1 MKYKLVLIIG
11 FISLIFSCENSKQL
25 VNINAENRIIAEELP
40 SNKDIEAV
48 IDPYKINL
56 DKSMTKI
63 LSYST
68 DTYSKN
74 DGNYNTAIGNLM
86 ADAIMELSN
95 PIFKSRTG
103 KNLDMVLLNHGG
115 IRSVLSKGNITTRT
129 AYSLMPFENSVIV
142 VALKGTVIMEMTSY
156 LKEFG
161 KPHPISGL
169 ELVLNSDNTYNTILI
184 GGEPVEMEKTYHIA
198 TNDYLYKGG
207 DQMYFL
213 KKSDTLYDLN
223 YKIRTVL
230 IDYFKTININTSVL
244 STDNTDQDFKTMI
257 TAEYYMPSMGGYGT
271 LGAALNKNNVFWDIS
286 DKYYHTYKSLNE
298 LRDLKLFKE
307 YYYKNKYPHN
317 DTAIVG
323 LVRGYERPQQYN
335 TLIERNKVLAKNNQK
350 NIDYIISSKPYV
362 VIQIK
367 DHIVNATIELLDPW
381 VMRDLI
387 KKLKSLG
394 YSVVLIGREAMPEQF
409 SDLGVVDYANSQFVS
424 VEDDFQLIY
433 NSECMISSASGVCN
447 IAEVLDKPLL
457 VLNSWHHIFQGGK
470 KTMVLPRLLR
480 KEGKILHAREQLRI
494 MLDDRQSIS
503 SVRALFEVVPIDSN
517 DVLAALDEFFED
529 LVFGDLAPFRKLQ
542 SCVRDRFLDTP
553 LGVGLSRVPESY
565 IERYPDVFL

>member
-25 VNINAENRIIAEELP
+25 VNINAENRIIAEGLP

-68 DTYSKN
+68 ATYSKN

-161 KPHPISGL
+161 KPHPISGI

-184 GGEPVEMEKTYHIA
+184 GGKPIEMEKTYHVA

-230 IDYFKTININTSVL
+230 IDYFKTYDTL
-244 STDNTDQDFKTMI
+244 SPTKDQRFI
-257 TAEYYMPSMGGYGT
+257 
-271 LGAALNKNNVFWDIS
+271 
-286 DKYYHTYKSLNE
+286 
-298 LRDLKLFKE
+298 
-307 YYYKNKYPHN
+307 
-317 DTAIVG
+317 
-323 LVRGYERPQQYN
+323 
-335 TLIERNKVLAKNNQK
+335 
-350 NIDYIISSKPYV
+350 
-362 VIQIK
+362 
-367 DHIVNATIELLDPW
+367 
-381 VMRDLI
+381 
-387 KKLKSLG
+387 KLK
-394 YSVVLIGREAMPEQF
+394 
-409 SDLGVVDYANSQFVS
+409 N
-424 VEDDFQLIY
+424 
-433 NSECMISSASGVCN
+433 
-447 IAEVLDKPLL
+447 
-457 VLNSWHHIFQGGK
+457 
-470 KTMVLPRLLR
+470 
-480 KEGKILHAREQLRI
+480 
-494 MLDDRQSIS
+494 
-503 SVRALFEVVPIDSN
+503 
-517 DVLAALDEFFED
+517 
-529 LVFGDLAPFRKLQ
+529 
-542 SCVRDRFLDTP
+542 
-553 LGVGLSRVPESY
+553 
-565 IERYPDVFL
+565 

>member
-25 VNINAENRIIAEELP
+25 VNINAENRIIAEGLP

-68 DTYSKN
+68 ATYSKN

-161 KPHPISGL
+161 KPHPISGI

-184 GGEPVEMEKTYHIA
+184 GGEPVEMEKTYHVA

-230 IDYFKTININTSVL
+230 IDYFKTYDTL
-244 STDNTDQDFKTMI
+244 SPTKDQRFI
-257 TAEYYMPSMGGYGT
+257 
-271 LGAALNKNNVFWDIS
+271 
-286 DKYYHTYKSLNE
+286 
-298 LRDLKLFKE
+298 
-307 YYYKNKYPHN
+307 
-317 DTAIVG
+317 
-323 LVRGYERPQQYN
+323 
-335 TLIERNKVLAKNNQK
+335 
-350 NIDYIISSKPYV
+350 
-362 VIQIK
+362 
-367 DHIVNATIELLDPW
+367 
-381 VMRDLI
+381 
-387 KKLKSLG
+387 KLK
-394 YSVVLIGREAMPEQF
+394 
-409 SDLGVVDYANSQFVS
+409 N
-424 VEDDFQLIY
+424 
-433 NSECMISSASGVCN
+433 
-447 IAEVLDKPLL
+447 
-457 VLNSWHHIFQGGK
+457 
-470 KTMVLPRLLR
+470 
-480 KEGKILHAREQLRI
+480 
-494 MLDDRQSIS
+494 
-503 SVRALFEVVPIDSN
+503 
-517 DVLAALDEFFED
+517 
-529 LVFGDLAPFRKLQ
+529 
-542 SCVRDRFLDTP
+542 
-553 LGVGLSRVPESY
+553 
-565 IERYPDVFL
+565 

>member
-25 VNINAENRIIAEELP
+25 VNINAENRIIAEGLP

-56 DKSMTKI
+56 DKSMNKI

-68 DTYSKN
+68 ATYSKN

-161 KPHPISGL
+161 KPHPISGI

-184 GGEPVEMEKTYHIA
+184 GGKPVEMEKTYHVA

-230 IDYFKTININTSVL
+230 IDYFKTYDTL
-244 STDNTDQDFKTMI
+244 SPTKDQRFI
-257 TAEYYMPSMGGYGT
+257 
-271 LGAALNKNNVFWDIS
+271 
-286 DKYYHTYKSLNE
+286 
-298 LRDLKLFKE
+298 
-307 YYYKNKYPHN
+307 
-317 DTAIVG
+317 
-323 LVRGYERPQQYN
+323 
-335 TLIERNKVLAKNNQK
+335 
-350 NIDYIISSKPYV
+350 
-362 VIQIK
+362 
-367 DHIVNATIELLDPW
+367 
-381 VMRDLI
+381 
-387 KKLKSLG
+387 KLK
-394 YSVVLIGREAMPEQF
+394 
-409 SDLGVVDYANSQFVS
+409 N
-424 VEDDFQLIY
+424 
-433 NSECMISSASGVCN
+433 
-447 IAEVLDKPLL
+447 
-457 VLNSWHHIFQGGK
+457 
-470 KTMVLPRLLR
+470 
-480 KEGKILHAREQLRI
+480 
-494 MLDDRQSIS
+494 
-503 SVRALFEVVPIDSN
+503 
-517 DVLAALDEFFED
+517 
-529 LVFGDLAPFRKLQ
+529 
-542 SCVRDRFLDTP
+542 
-553 LGVGLSRVPESY
+553 
-565 IERYPDVFL
+565 

>member
-25 VNINAENRIIAEELP
+25 VNINAENRIIAEGLP
-40 SNKDIEAV
+40 SNTDIEAV

-115 IRSVLSKGNITTRT
+115 IRSVLTKGNITTRT

-161 KPHPISGL
+161 KPHPISGI

-184 GGEPVEMEKTYHIA
+184 GGEPVEMEKTYLVA

-230 IDYFKTININTSVL
+230 IDYFKTYDTL
-244 STDNTDQDFKTMI
+244 SPTKDQRFI
-257 TAEYYMPSMGGYGT
+257 
-271 LGAALNKNNVFWDIS
+271 
-286 DKYYHTYKSLNE
+286 
-298 LRDLKLFKE
+298 
-307 YYYKNKYPHN
+307 
-317 DTAIVG
+317 
-323 LVRGYERPQQYN
+323 
-335 TLIERNKVLAKNNQK
+335 
-350 NIDYIISSKPYV
+350 
-362 VIQIK
+362 
-367 DHIVNATIELLDPW
+367 
-381 VMRDLI
+381 
-387 KKLKSLG
+387 KLK
-394 YSVVLIGREAMPEQF
+394 
-409 SDLGVVDYANSQFVS
+409 N
-424 VEDDFQLIY
+424 
-433 NSECMISSASGVCN
+433 
-447 IAEVLDKPLL
+447 
-457 VLNSWHHIFQGGK
+457 
-470 KTMVLPRLLR
+470 
-480 KEGKILHAREQLRI
+480 
-494 MLDDRQSIS
+494 
-503 SVRALFEVVPIDSN
+503 
-517 DVLAALDEFFED
+517 
-529 LVFGDLAPFRKLQ
+529 
-542 SCVRDRFLDTP
+542 
-553 LGVGLSRVPESY
+553 
-565 IERYPDVFL
+565 

>member
-169 ELVLNSDNTYNTILI
+169 ELILNSDNTYNTILI
-184 GGEPVEMEKTYHIA
+184 GGEPVEMEKTYHVA

-230 IDYFKTININTSVL
+230 IDYFKTYDTL
-244 STDNTDQDFKTMI
+244 SPTKDQRFI
-257 TAEYYMPSMGGYGT
+257 
-271 LGAALNKNNVFWDIS
+271 
-286 DKYYHTYKSLNE
+286 
-298 LRDLKLFKE
+298 
-307 YYYKNKYPHN
+307 
-317 DTAIVG
+317 
-323 LVRGYERPQQYN
+323 
-335 TLIERNKVLAKNNQK
+335 
-350 NIDYIISSKPYV
+350 
-362 VIQIK
+362 
-367 DHIVNATIELLDPW
+367 
-381 VMRDLI
+381 
-387 KKLKSLG
+387 KLK
-394 YSVVLIGREAMPEQF
+394 
-409 SDLGVVDYANSQFVS
+409 N
-424 VEDDFQLIY
+424 
-433 NSECMISSASGVCN
+433 
-447 IAEVLDKPLL
+447 
-457 VLNSWHHIFQGGK
+457 
-470 KTMVLPRLLR
+470 
-480 KEGKILHAREQLRI
+480 
-494 MLDDRQSIS
+494 
-503 SVRALFEVVPIDSN
+503 
-517 DVLAALDEFFED
+517 
-529 LVFGDLAPFRKLQ
+529 
-542 SCVRDRFLDTP
+542 
-553 LGVGLSRVPESY
+553 
-565 IERYPDVFL
+565 

>member
-25 VNINAENRIIAEELP
+25 VNINAENRIIAEGLP

-56 DKSMTKI
+56 DKSMNKI

-68 DTYSKN
+68 ATYSKN

-161 KPHPISGL
+161 KPHPISGI

-184 GGEPVEMEKTYHIA
+184 GGKPIEMEKTYYVA

-230 IDYFKTININTSVL
+230 IDYFKTYDTL
-244 STDNTDQDFKTMI
+244 SPTKDQRFI
-257 TAEYYMPSMGGYGT
+257 
-271 LGAALNKNNVFWDIS
+271 
-286 DKYYHTYKSLNE
+286 
-298 LRDLKLFKE
+298 
-307 YYYKNKYPHN
+307 
-317 DTAIVG
+317 
-323 LVRGYERPQQYN
+323 
-335 TLIERNKVLAKNNQK
+335 
-350 NIDYIISSKPYV
+350 
-362 VIQIK
+362 
-367 DHIVNATIELLDPW
+367 
-381 VMRDLI
+381 
-387 KKLKSLG
+387 KLK
-394 YSVVLIGREAMPEQF
+394 
-409 SDLGVVDYANSQFVS
+409 N
-424 VEDDFQLIY
+424 
-433 NSECMISSASGVCN
+433 
-447 IAEVLDKPLL
+447 
-457 VLNSWHHIFQGGK
+457 
-470 KTMVLPRLLR
+470 
-480 KEGKILHAREQLRI
+480 
-494 MLDDRQSIS
+494 
-503 SVRALFEVVPIDSN
+503 
-517 DVLAALDEFFED
+517 
-529 LVFGDLAPFRKLQ
+529 
-542 SCVRDRFLDTP
+542 
-553 LGVGLSRVPESY
+553 
-565 IERYPDVFL
+565 

>member
-25 VNINAENRIIAEELP
+25 VNINAENRIIAEGLP
-40 SNKDIEAV
+40 SNTDIEAV

-56 DKSMTKI
+56 DKSMNKI

-68 DTYSKN
+68 ATYSKN

-184 GGEPVEMEKTYHIA
+184 GGEPVEMEKTYHVA

-230 IDYFKTININTSVL
+230 IDYFKTYDTL
-244 STDNTDQDFKTMI
+244 SPTKDQRFI
-257 TAEYYMPSMGGYGT
+257 
-271 LGAALNKNNVFWDIS
+271 
-286 DKYYHTYKSLNE
+286 
-298 LRDLKLFKE
+298 
-307 YYYKNKYPHN
+307 
-317 DTAIVG
+317 
-323 LVRGYERPQQYN
+323 
-335 TLIERNKVLAKNNQK
+335 
-350 NIDYIISSKPYV
+350 
-362 VIQIK
+362 
-367 DHIVNATIELLDPW
+367 
-381 VMRDLI
+381 
-387 KKLKSLG
+387 KLK
-394 YSVVLIGREAMPEQF
+394 
-409 SDLGVVDYANSQFVS
+409 N
-424 VEDDFQLIY
+424 
-433 NSECMISSASGVCN
+433 
-447 IAEVLDKPLL
+447 
-457 VLNSWHHIFQGGK
+457 
-470 KTMVLPRLLR
+470 
-480 KEGKILHAREQLRI
+480 
-494 MLDDRQSIS
+494 
-503 SVRALFEVVPIDSN
+503 
-517 DVLAALDEFFED
+517 
-529 LVFGDLAPFRKLQ
+529 
-542 SCVRDRFLDTP
+542 
-553 LGVGLSRVPESY
+553 
-565 IERYPDVFL
+565 

>member
-1 MKYKLVLIIG
+1 MEYKLVLIIG
-11 FISLIFSCENSKQL
+11 FISLIFSCQNSKQL

-56 DKSMTKI
+56 DKSMNKI

-68 DTYSKN
+68 ATYSKN
-74 DGNYNTAIGNLM
+74 DENYNTAIGNLM

-184 GGEPVEMEKTYHIA
+184 GGEPVEMEKTYHVA

-230 IDYFKTININTSVL
+230 IDYFKTYDTL
-244 STDNTDQDFKTMI
+244 SPTKDQRFI
-257 TAEYYMPSMGGYGT
+257 
-271 LGAALNKNNVFWDIS
+271 
-286 DKYYHTYKSLNE
+286 
-298 LRDLKLFKE
+298 
-307 YYYKNKYPHN
+307 
-317 DTAIVG
+317 
-323 LVRGYERPQQYN
+323 
-335 TLIERNKVLAKNNQK
+335 
-350 NIDYIISSKPYV
+350 
-362 VIQIK
+362 
-367 DHIVNATIELLDPW
+367 
-381 VMRDLI
+381 
-387 KKLKSLG
+387 KLK
-394 YSVVLIGREAMPEQF
+394 
-409 SDLGVVDYANSQFVS
+409 N
-424 VEDDFQLIY
+424 
-433 NSECMISSASGVCN
+433 
-447 IAEVLDKPLL
+447 
-457 VLNSWHHIFQGGK
+457 
-470 KTMVLPRLLR
+470 
-480 KEGKILHAREQLRI
+480 
-494 MLDDRQSIS
+494 
-503 SVRALFEVVPIDSN
+503 
-517 DVLAALDEFFED
+517 
-529 LVFGDLAPFRKLQ
+529 
-542 SCVRDRFLDTP
+542 
-553 LGVGLSRVPESY
+553 
-565 IERYPDVFL
+565 

>member
-1 MKYKLVLIIG
+1 MKYKFVLIIG

-184 GGEPVEMEKTYHIA
+184 GGEPVEMEKTYHVA

-230 IDYFKTININTSVL
+230 IDYFKTYDTL
-244 STDNTDQDFKTMI
+244 SPTKDQRFI
-257 TAEYYMPSMGGYGT
+257 
-271 LGAALNKNNVFWDIS
+271 
-286 DKYYHTYKSLNE
+286 
-298 LRDLKLFKE
+298 
-307 YYYKNKYPHN
+307 
-317 DTAIVG
+317 
-323 LVRGYERPQQYN
+323 
-335 TLIERNKVLAKNNQK
+335 
-350 NIDYIISSKPYV
+350 
-362 VIQIK
+362 
-367 DHIVNATIELLDPW
+367 
-381 VMRDLI
+381 
-387 KKLKSLG
+387 KLK
-394 YSVVLIGREAMPEQF
+394 
-409 SDLGVVDYANSQFVS
+409 N
-424 VEDDFQLIY
+424 
-433 NSECMISSASGVCN
+433 
-447 IAEVLDKPLL
+447 
-457 VLNSWHHIFQGGK
+457 
-470 KTMVLPRLLR
+470 
-480 KEGKILHAREQLRI
+480 
-494 MLDDRQSIS
+494 
-503 SVRALFEVVPIDSN
+503 
-517 DVLAALDEFFED
+517 
-529 LVFGDLAPFRKLQ
+529 
-542 SCVRDRFLDTP
+542 
-553 LGVGLSRVPESY
+553 
-565 IERYPDVFL
+565 

>member
-40 SNKDIEAV
+40 SNKHIEAV

-184 GGEPVEMEKTYHIA
+184 GGEPVEMEKTYHVA

-230 IDYFKTININTSVL
+230 IDYFKTYDTL
-244 STDNTDQDFKTMI
+244 SPKKDQRFI
-257 TAEYYMPSMGGYGT
+257 
-271 LGAALNKNNVFWDIS
+271 
-286 DKYYHTYKSLNE
+286 
-298 LRDLKLFKE
+298 
-307 YYYKNKYPHN
+307 
-317 DTAIVG
+317 
-323 LVRGYERPQQYN
+323 
-335 TLIERNKVLAKNNQK
+335 
-350 NIDYIISSKPYV
+350 
-362 VIQIK
+362 
-367 DHIVNATIELLDPW
+367 
-381 VMRDLI
+381 
-387 KKLKSLG
+387 KLK
-394 YSVVLIGREAMPEQF
+394 
-409 SDLGVVDYANSQFVS
+409 N
-424 VEDDFQLIY
+424 
-433 NSECMISSASGVCN
+433 
-447 IAEVLDKPLL
+447 
-457 VLNSWHHIFQGGK
+457 
-470 KTMVLPRLLR
+470 
-480 KEGKILHAREQLRI
+480 
-494 MLDDRQSIS
+494 
-503 SVRALFEVVPIDSN
+503 
-517 DVLAALDEFFED
+517 
-529 LVFGDLAPFRKLQ
+529 
-542 SCVRDRFLDTP
+542 
-553 LGVGLSRVPESY
+553 
-565 IERYPDVFL
+565 

>member
-25 VNINAENRIIAEELP
+25 VNINAENRIIAEGLP

-56 DKSMTKI
+56 DKSMNKI

-68 DTYSKN
+68 ATYSKN
-74 DGNYNTAIGNLM
+74 DENYNTAIGNLM

-161 KPHPISGL
+161 KPHPISGI

-184 GGEPVEMEKTYHIA
+184 GGEPVEMEKTYHVA

-230 IDYFKTININTSVL
+230 IDYFKTYDTL
-244 STDNTDQDFKTMI
+244 SPTKDQRFI
-257 TAEYYMPSMGGYGT
+257 
-271 LGAALNKNNVFWDIS
+271 
-286 DKYYHTYKSLNE
+286 
-298 LRDLKLFKE
+298 
-307 YYYKNKYPHN
+307 
-317 DTAIVG
+317 
-323 LVRGYERPQQYN
+323 
-335 TLIERNKVLAKNNQK
+335 
-350 NIDYIISSKPYV
+350 
-362 VIQIK
+362 
-367 DHIVNATIELLDPW
+367 
-381 VMRDLI
+381 
-387 KKLKSLG
+387 KLK
-394 YSVVLIGREAMPEQF
+394 
-409 SDLGVVDYANSQFVS
+409 N
-424 VEDDFQLIY
+424 
-433 NSECMISSASGVCN
+433 
-447 IAEVLDKPLL
+447 
-457 VLNSWHHIFQGGK
+457 
-470 KTMVLPRLLR
+470 
-480 KEGKILHAREQLRI
+480 
-494 MLDDRQSIS
+494 
-503 SVRALFEVVPIDSN
+503 
-517 DVLAALDEFFED
+517 
-529 LVFGDLAPFRKLQ
+529 
-542 SCVRDRFLDTP
+542 
-553 LGVGLSRVPESY
+553 
-565 IERYPDVFL
+565 

>member
-40 SNKDIEAV
+40 SNKHIEAV

-184 GGEPVEMEKTYHIA
+184 GGEPVEMEKTYHVA

-230 IDYFKTININTSVL
+230 IDYFKTYDTL
-244 STDNTDQDFKTMI
+244 SPTKDQRFI
-257 TAEYYMPSMGGYGT
+257 
-271 LGAALNKNNVFWDIS
+271 
-286 DKYYHTYKSLNE
+286 
-298 LRDLKLFKE
+298 
-307 YYYKNKYPHN
+307 
-317 DTAIVG
+317 
-323 LVRGYERPQQYN
+323 
-335 TLIERNKVLAKNNQK
+335 
-350 NIDYIISSKPYV
+350 
-362 VIQIK
+362 
-367 DHIVNATIELLDPW
+367 
-381 VMRDLI
+381 
-387 KKLKSLG
+387 KLK
-394 YSVVLIGREAMPEQF
+394 
-409 SDLGVVDYANSQFVS
+409 N
-424 VEDDFQLIY
+424 
-433 NSECMISSASGVCN
+433 
-447 IAEVLDKPLL
+447 
-457 VLNSWHHIFQGGK
+457 
-470 KTMVLPRLLR
+470 
-480 KEGKILHAREQLRI
+480 
-494 MLDDRQSIS
+494 
-503 SVRALFEVVPIDSN
+503 
-517 DVLAALDEFFED
+517 
-529 LVFGDLAPFRKLQ
+529 
-542 SCVRDRFLDTP
+542 
-553 LGVGLSRVPESY
+553 
-565 IERYPDVFL
+565 

>member
-25 VNINAENRIIAEELP
+25 VNINAENRIIAEGLP

-68 DTYSKN
+68 ATYSKN

-230 IDYFKTININTSVL
+230 IDYFKTYDTL
-244 STDNTDQDFKTMI
+244 SPTKDQRFI
-257 TAEYYMPSMGGYGT
+257 
-271 LGAALNKNNVFWDIS
+271 
-286 DKYYHTYKSLNE
+286 
-298 LRDLKLFKE
+298 
-307 YYYKNKYPHN
+307 
-317 DTAIVG
+317 
-323 LVRGYERPQQYN
+323 
-335 TLIERNKVLAKNNQK
+335 
-350 NIDYIISSKPYV
+350 
-362 VIQIK
+362 
-367 DHIVNATIELLDPW
+367 
-381 VMRDLI
+381 
-387 KKLKSLG
+387 KLK
-394 YSVVLIGREAMPEQF
+394 
-409 SDLGVVDYANSQFVS
+409 N
-424 VEDDFQLIY
+424 
-433 NSECMISSASGVCN
+433 
-447 IAEVLDKPLL
+447 
-457 VLNSWHHIFQGGK
+457 
-470 KTMVLPRLLR
+470 
-480 KEGKILHAREQLRI
+480 
-494 MLDDRQSIS
+494 
-503 SVRALFEVVPIDSN
+503 
-517 DVLAALDEFFED
+517 
-529 LVFGDLAPFRKLQ
+529 
-542 SCVRDRFLDTP
+542 
-553 LGVGLSRVPESY
+553 
-565 IERYPDVFL
+565 

>member
-230 IDYFKTININTSVL
+230 IDYFKTYDTL
-244 STDNTDQDFKTMI
+244 SPTKDQRFI
-257 TAEYYMPSMGGYGT
+257 
-271 LGAALNKNNVFWDIS
+271 
-286 DKYYHTYKSLNE
+286 
-298 LRDLKLFKE
+298 
-307 YYYKNKYPHN
+307 
-317 DTAIVG
+317 
-323 LVRGYERPQQYN
+323 
-335 TLIERNKVLAKNNQK
+335 
-350 NIDYIISSKPYV
+350 
-362 VIQIK
+362 
-367 DHIVNATIELLDPW
+367 
-381 VMRDLI
+381 
-387 KKLKSLG
+387 KLK
-394 YSVVLIGREAMPEQF
+394 
-409 SDLGVVDYANSQFVS
+409 N
-424 VEDDFQLIY
+424 
-433 NSECMISSASGVCN
+433 
-447 IAEVLDKPLL
+447 
-457 VLNSWHHIFQGGK
+457 
-470 KTMVLPRLLR
+470 
-480 KEGKILHAREQLRI
+480 
-494 MLDDRQSIS
+494 
-503 SVRALFEVVPIDSN
+503 
-517 DVLAALDEFFED
+517 
-529 LVFGDLAPFRKLQ
+529 
-542 SCVRDRFLDTP
+542 
-553 LGVGLSRVPESY
+553 
-565 IERYPDVFL
+565 